1 MEEVKTEV
9 PTCVSQ
15 QKHVLNADFA
25 HIALAVVVTY
35 GYVVVNTLAFLA

>member
-1 MEEVKTEV
+1 MENTTKEVSTS
-9 PTCVSQ
+9 TS
-15 QKHVLNADFA
+15 QKHVFNADFA